1 MELKIVAS
9 AGVESEGKRDQPG
22 TPPAL
27 VTVAFNVRTFN
38 VSTFNVQLIVQH
50 IFWPTAHDSRF

>member
-9 AGVESEGKRDQPG
+9 AGVESEGKRDQP

-27 VTVAFNVRTFN
+27 VTVAFKVQS
-38 VSTFNVQLIVQH
+38 STSNVQH
-50 IFWPTAHDSRF
+50 IFRFTAHALRF

>member
-9 AGVESEGKRDQPG
+9 AGVESEGKRDQP

-27 VTVAFNVRTFN
+27 VTVA
-38 VSTFNVQLIVQH
+38 FNVQLIVQH